1 MTSPLPAGVDQVLLD
16 ALRVVALDAATE
28 AGELLLGGRPAVRA
42 TTLDVGT
49 KSSPTDVVTAMDR
62 AAEDLLVDRLLGARP
77 DDGLLGEEGSARE
90 GTSGLR
96 WVIDPLDGTVNYLYG
111 LPQWGVAVLAE
122 HTATGTPLVGVV
134 VVPVL
139 GETYVAVAGRGAT
152 RLDAHG
158 EQVMRVSTCDDLAMA
173 LIGTGFGYRAERRA
187 AQARVV
193 AAMLPRV
200 RDIRR
205 GGAAAVD
212 LCHVASGS
220 LDGYYERGLQP
231 WDLGAGGLV
240 ALEAGA
246 LLAGAGGGPPGED
259 LVVAAGP
266 GIFGALR
273 DAVLALR
280 ADTDEV

>member
-240 ALEAGA
+240 ALDAGA

>member
-1 MTSPLPAGVDQVLLD
+1 MTSPLPPEVDQALLD
-16 ALRVVALDAATE
+16 VLRLVALDAATE
-28 AGELLLGGRPAVRA
+28 AGQLLLGGRPAVRA
-42 TTLDVGT
+42 SALDVGT
-49 KSSPTDVVTAMDR
+49 KSSPTDVVTVMDR
-62 AAEDLLVDRLLGARP
+62 AAEDLLVDRLLGARA
-77 DDGLLGEEGSARE
+77 DDGLLGEEGSSRQ

-139 GETYVAVAGRGAT
+139 GETYVAVAGRGAV
-152 RLDAHG
+152 RLDADG
-158 EQVMRVSTCDDLAMA
+158 EHPLRVSACGDLAMA

-246 LLAGAGGGPPGED
+246 LLAGAGGGPPGEA

-266 GIFGALR
+266 GIFPALR

>member
-1 MTSPLPAGVDQVLLD
+1 MTSPLPAEVDQALLD
-16 ALRVVALDAATE
+16 TLRLVALDAATE
-28 AGELLLGGRPAVRA
+28 AGQLLLSGRPAVRA
-42 TTLDVGT
+42 SALDVGT
-49 KSSPTDVVTAMDR
+49 KSSPTDVVTVMDR
-62 AAEDLLVDRLLGARP
+62 AAEDLLVDRLLGARA
-77 DDGLLGEEGSARE
+77 DDGLLGEEGSSRQ

-139 GETYVAVAGRGAT
+139 GETYVAVAGRGAV
-152 RLDAHG
+152 RLDADG
-158 EQVMRVSTCDDLAMA
+158 EHPLRVSACGDLAMA

-212 LCHVASGS
+212 LCHVASGT
-220 LDGYYERGLQP
+220 LDGNYERGLQP

-246 LLAGAGGGPPGED
+246 LLAGAGGGRPGEE

-266 GIFGALR
+266 GIFPALR

>member
-1 MTSPLPAGVDQVLLD
+1 MTPLLPAGVDQALLD